1 MGWKRKAFPSTSLR
15 LARISQRV
23 TAARPVEISALVLLS
38 SVTVALVAVVAASLG
53 THAAAPPG
61 RPLPL
66 PELVS
71 TFSIVAFDPETG
83 DLGVA
88 VQSKFFAVGP
98 VVPFAA
104 AGIGAIATQSQAN
117 TTFGPRGLELLGAGN
132 RPRAVIDALLAND
145 PYRALRQVAVV
156 DASGRAANFTGD
168 GCLVWAGGRSGENFS
183 VQGNILAGSEV
194 VDAMAATFEAST
206 GDLATRMVAALA
218 AGQQAGGDLRGRQ
231 SAALL
236 VVREGGGHGGF
247 NDRFIDLRVDD
258 HQTPIG
264 ELQRLLDMRHAQL
277 LGEEGVRAMDESGR
291 ASLGDRT
298 ALLERAIGA
307 FSEATRLD
315 PANGWHAMSLA
326 AAQLAAGDLDAAVSS
341 AVGALQTDPWIKTG
355 ILRGFGS
362 LDLIEEL
369 LETDEFRRAWEKI
382 QVRY

>member
-1 MGWKRKAFPSTSLR
+1 MVRPPNRGFKNAVRASASTTLR
-15 LARISQRV
+15 
-23 TAARPVEISALVLLS
+23 LVLLS
-38 SVTVALVAVVAASLG
+38 SLAAALVAVVA
-53 THAAAPPG
+53 
-61 RPLPL
+61 PLPGTDATAPAGHPLQL

-104 AGIGAIATQSQAN
+104 ASVGAVATQSQAN
-117 TTFGPRGLELLGAGN
+117 TTFGPRGLDLLGAGN
-132 RPRAVIDALLAND
+132 EPREVIDTLLADD
-145 PYRALRQVAVV
+145 PYRALRQVAVI
-156 DASGRAANFTGD
+156 DASGSAANFTGN
-168 GCLVWAGGRSGENFS
+168 GCLVWAGGRIGENFS
-183 VQGNILAGSEV
+183 VQGNILAGPEV
-194 VDAMAATFEAST
+194 VDAMAAMFEAST

-218 AGQQAGGDLRGRQ
+218 AGQEAGGDVRGRQ

-236 VVREGGGHGGF
+236 VVREGGGYGGF

-258 HQTPIG
+258 HETPIG

-277 LGEEGVRAMDESGR
+277 LGEEGVRTMEEAAR
-291 ASLGDRT
+291 ASLADRT
-298 ALLERAIGA
+298 ALLEQAIAA

-326 AAQLAAGDLDAAVSS
+326 TAQLATGDRDAAVLS
-341 AVGALQTDPWIKTG
+341 AVGALQADPWIKTG

-362 LDLIEEL
+362 LDVVEEL
-369 LETDEFRRAWEKI
+369 LESDEFRRAWEEI
-382 QVRY
+382 QVHYR

>member
-1 MGWKRKAFPSTSLR
+1 MVRLPNRGFTNPVQPSSSTTLR
-15 LARISQRV
+15 
-23 TAARPVEISALVLLS
+23 LVLLS
-38 SVTVALVAVVAASLG
+38 SLAAALVAVVAVLPG
-53 THAAAPPG
+53 TDAAAPAE
-61 RPLPL
+61 RLLPL

-104 AGIGAIATQSQAN
+104 AGIGAVATQSFAN
-117 TTFGPRGLELLGAGN
+117 TTFGPRGLDLLGAGN
-132 RPRAVIDALLAND
+132 EPQAVIDTLLADD
-145 PYRALRQVAVV
+145 PQRALRQVALI
-156 DASGRAANFTGD
+156 DASGSAANFTGD
-168 GCLVWAGGRSGENFS
+168 GCLAWAGGRIGDNFS
-183 VQGNILAGSEV
+183 VQGNILAGPEV
-194 VDAMAATFEAST
+194 VDAMAAMFEAST

-218 AGQQAGGDLRGRQ
+218 AGQEAGGDVRGRQ

-236 VVREGGGHGGF
+236 VVREGGGYGGF

-277 LGEEGVRAMDESGR
+277 LGEEGVRALEEAGR
-291 ASLGDRT
+291 ASLTDRA
-298 ALLERAIGA
+298 ALLEQAIAA

-326 AAQLAAGDLDAAVSS
+326 TAQLTAGDLDAAVAS
-341 AVGALQTDPWIKTG
+341 AVGALQADPWIKTG

-362 LDLIEEL
+362 LDLVEEL
-369 LETDEFRRAWEKI
+369 LEADEFRRAWEKI
-382 QVRY
+382 QVRYR